1 MKSLFCVNTVF
12 FNLYELP
19 SIMLLFVLYND
30 IDDGQQSLI

>member
-12 FNLYELP
+12 FDLYGLP
-19 SIMLLFVLYND
+19 SIVLLFVLYNN